1 MAIEAVG
8 ASLDR
13 REARFVGEAFSE
25 EEPMR
30 QGAWFMLGVVGV
42 FVASLSTSGCVA
54 IEAGHEGVMVE
65 QPFFFGHGGID
76 PAPSKT
82 GRVWVAPTTKV
93 IEVDVRPLQYSE
105 HFDIISAEN
114 APVSFDAFLIANVV
128 EGRSPELIGRYGATW
143 YQNNVKEAFRTF
155 VREEVQRYP
164 LFQLTTDPTTRTK
177 LQDAIAR
184 EVQSKLIDKQNMPI
198 RLNRVVVGSILPP
211 KGVVEQTTQT
221 IVQEQRKITMVEFQK
236 AEEAREKAE
245 KQRGIA
251 DRAYRESLGLT
262 APEFVDLR
270 RIEVQKEIVQHA
282 PTALTVIMGLERVG
296 INMPSSG
303 GDR

>member
-1 MAIEAVG
+1 
-8 ASLDR
+8 
-13 REARFVGEAFSE
+13 
-25 EEPMR
+25 MR
-30 QGAWFMLGVVGV
+30 QGAWAMLGAVGV
-42 FVASLSTSGCVA
+42 LLVTSGCVA

-65 QPFFFGHGGID
+65 QPFFFGHGGVD
-76 PAPSKT
+76 PMPTKT

-93 IEVDVRPLQYSE
+93 IEVDIRPLQYSE

-114 APVSFDAFLIANVV
+114 APVSFDAFMIANVV
-128 EGRSPELIGRYGATW
+128 EGRSPELIGRYGNTW

-184 EVQSKLIDKQNMPI
+184 EVQNKLIDKQNMPI

-221 IVQEQRKITMVEFQK
+221 IVQEQRKLTMVEFQK

-270 RIEVQKEIVQHA
+270 RIEVQKEIVQHS

-296 INMPSSG
+296 INMPSSTA
-303 GDR
+303 DR

>member
-1 MAIEAVG
+1 MKILGCRVWAIV
-8 ASLDR
+8 
-13 REARFVGEAFSE
+13 
-25 EEPMR
+25 
-30 QGAWFMLGVVGV
+30 GVVLAAAMGH
-42 FVASLSTSGCVA
+42 GCVA
-54 IEAGHEGVMVE
+54 IEAGHEGVLVE
-65 QPFFFGHGGID
+65 QPFFFGHGGVD
-76 PAPSKT
+76 PVPVKT
-82 GRVWVAPTTKV
+82 GRVMVALTTKV
-93 IEVDVRPLQYSE
+93 IDVDIRPIQYSE

-114 APVSFDAFLIANVV
+114 APVSFDAFLIANVT
-128 EGRSPELIGRYGATW
+128 EGRSPELISLFGPNW

-155 VREEVQRYP
+155 VREEVQKYP

-184 EVQSKLIDKQNMPI
+184 EVQSKLIEKQNIPI
-198 RLNRVVVGSILPP
+198 RLNRIVVGSILPP

-221 IVQEQRKITMVEFQK
+221 IIQEQRKITMVEFQK
-236 AEEAREKAE
+236 AEEARENAE
-245 KQRGIA
+245 RQRGIA

-296 INMPSSG
+296 INIPPLAAEK
-303 GDR
+303 